1 MDQDLEAKVGQRLE
15 DSEKNLGWK
24 IALGVGG
31 KGWGGGQWSALTTP
45 TCYSVSF
52 SCMGTLGGGRGAG
65 PCCHCRLVHCSL
77 CGAPNSAWHTAGP
90 QHGNRVSVCVN
101 ERPPWVCVST
111 Q

>member
-45 TCYSVSF
+45 TRYSVSF
-52 SCMGTLGGGRGAG
+52 SCMGTLGGGQDPAVTVAWFTA
-65 PCCHCRLVHCSL
+65 H
-77 CGAPNSAWHTAGP
+77 SAELQTVPG
-90 QHGNRVSVCVN
+90 
-101 ERPPWVCVST
+101 T
-111 Q
+111 QQDLNVATE